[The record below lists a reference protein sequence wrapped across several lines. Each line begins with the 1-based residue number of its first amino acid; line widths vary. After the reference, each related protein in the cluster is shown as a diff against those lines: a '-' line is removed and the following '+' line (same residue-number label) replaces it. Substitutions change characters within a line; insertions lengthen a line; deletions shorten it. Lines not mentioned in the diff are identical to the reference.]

1 MFKIGDFSKLAQVSV
16 KTLRYYAQLGLL
28 EPVWV
33 DRFSGY
39 RYYTLEQLPRLNRI
53 LALKDLGFSLE
64 QIQHMLRQDLAASE
78 LRGMLR
84 LKQAELE
91 QQLQDEQMRLSRI
104 QARLRQIDQE
114 GRLPVYD
121 VVLKQIAPQRVV
133 GLREVVADIFQVQG
147 LFARLQNT
155 LGAYGTGQDVR
166 RAPLVAPMAMP
177 LAIYYDADYHERDID
192 VEAAL
197 PVASHL
203 PVSDRLVLHELPA
216 VESMACAV
224 HPGGPD
230 GLADASRLLL
240 TWVEENGYRIAGPSR
255 DVYLQSALLGEPVE
269 SPVAEVQLPV
279 QKKPVPVFI
288 TQLKEKNKMETQIV
302 TKPAFK
308 AVGLFYQ
315 GKNENQEIAQLWGK
329 FNARM
334 SEIKNITDGAFGL
347 CKPMDE
353 SGIFQYLACMA
364 VKECKVPPQGMEV
377 WDVPEQKYVV
387 FPCTLPTIH
396 ETYRY
401 AFETWFPQSGHEYSR
416 GIDFEYYDES
426 FDPNNKDSQ
435 LYIYI
440 PLK

>member
-53 LALKDLGFSLE
+53 LALKDLGLSLE
-64 QIQHMLRQDLAASE
+64 QIQQMLREDLAASE

-91 QQLQDEQMRLSRI
+91 RQLQDEQMRLRRI
-104 QARLRQIDQE
+104 QVRLRQIEQE
-114 GRLPVYD
+114 GRLPAYD
-121 VVLKQIAPQRVV
+121 VVMKQIAPQWVA
-133 GLREVVADIFQVQG
+133 GLREVVADIYQVQS
-147 LFARLQNT
+147 LFARLHSALFVQKSD
-155 LGAYGTGQDVR
+155 QDATEARLATPV
-166 RAPLVAPMAMP
+166 VAP
-177 LAIYYDADYHERDID
+177 LAIYYDADYHEHDID
-192 VEAAL
+192 VEAA
-197 PVASHL
+197 V
-203 PVSDRLVLHELPA
+203 PVSRSLPGRKSLVLHELPA

-224 HPGGPD
+224 HPSGLD
-230 GLADASRLLL
+230 GLADAGRALL
-240 TWVEENGYRIAGPSR
+240 TWVEENGYRVAGPSR
-255 DVYLQSALLGEPVE
+255 EVYYQSPAAGEPDEAAV
-269 SPVAEVQLPV
+269 VEVQLPV
-279 QKKPVPVFI
+279 QKRPLPVFI
-288 TQLKEKNKMETQIV
+288 TQQKEKSKMEPKIV

-308 AVGLFYQ
+308 AVGMFYQ
-315 GKNENQEIAQLWGK
+315 GKNENQEISQLWGK
-329 FNARM
+329 FNARVP
-334 SEIKNITDGAFGL
+334 EIKDITDGAFGL

-353 SGIFQYLACMA
+353 HGTFPYLAAMA
-364 VKECKVPPQGMEV
+364 VKECKQPPAGMEV
-377 WDVPEQKYVV
+377 WEVPEQKYVV
-387 FPCTLPTIH
+387 FPCTLPTLH

-401 AFETWFPQSGHEYSR
+401 AFETWIPQSGYEYNQ

-426 FDPNNKDSQ
+426 FNPNDKDLQ

>member
-1 MFKIGDFSKLAQVSV
+1 LFKIGDFSKLAQVSV

-33 DRFSGY
+33 DRYSGY

-64 QIQHMLRQDLAASE
+64 QIQQMLRGELAASE

-91 QQLQDEQMRLSRI
+91 RQLQDEQMRLKRI
-104 QARLRQIDQE
+104 QARMRQIDQE
-114 GRLPVYD
+114 GRLPAYD
-121 VVLKQIAPQRVV
+121 IVLKQITPQRVA
-133 GLREVVADIFQVQG
+133 GLREVVADIYHVQS
-147 LFARLQNT
+147 LFARLHSA
-155 LGAYGTGQDVR
+155 LGIRGNSLDATHD
-166 RAPLVAPMAMP
+166 PLAAP
-177 LAIYYDADYHERDID
+177 LAIYYDTDYREREID
-192 VEAAL
+192 VEAAWPVTRSL
-197 PVASHL
+197 PASK
-203 PVSDRLVLHELPA
+203 SLVLHELPA

-224 HPGGPD
+224 HPDGPD
-230 GLADASRLLL
+230 GLADASRALL
-240 TWVEENGYRIAGPSR
+240 TWVEENGYRVAGPSR
-255 DVYLQSALLGEPVE
+255 DVYLQSLPASQPVE

-279 QKKPVPVFI
+279 QKKPVPVFFA
-288 TQLKEKNKMETQIV
+288 QQKEKSKMEPKIV

-308 AVGLFYQ
+308 AVGMFYQ
-315 GKNENQEIAQLWGK
+315 GKNEHQEISQLWGQ
-329 FNARM
+329 FNPRIP
-334 SEIKNITDGAFGL
+334 EIKNITDGAFGL

-353 SGIFQYLACMA
+353 SGTFPYLAAMA
-364 VKECKVPPQGMEV
+364 VRECKQPPEGMEV
-377 WDVPEQKYVV
+377 WEVPEQKYVV

-396 ETYRY
+396 EVYRY
-401 AFETWFPQSGHEYSR
+401 AFETWIPQSGYEYNQ

-426 FDPNNKDSQ
+426 FDPSKEDSQ